1 MAASLEERERRV
13 IAEIQK
19 IRFFP
24 LAVVGGEGSYLI
36 DERGQRILDLSGT
49 WGAATLGY
57 NHPAVSDAVARA
69 MGSLA
74 SASNVS
80 STNEQ
85 AVALAEELLALVPG
99 DADRRV
105 WFGHCGSD
113 ANEAIVR
120 AITAATGRTR
130 FVSFIGGTHGGLSA
144 SLGVSGYN
152 ALQLN
157 TVSSAHPGQIYLPYP
172 DPYRPPFPGDVGQAV
187 LDYFEYLLATIAPP
201 AQVAGVFLEA
211 LMCDGGDVV
220 PPPGFL
226 KGLAELCRRHGILLI
241 CDEVKVGTGRTG
253 QFHAFE
259 VEGVVPDVISYG
271 KALGGGLPL
280 SAAIGPAEIMNDPR
294 GLTITTTAGNPVSTA
309 AGRAVLRTI
318 AADDLMANAAARGG
332 ELLEGLRQLAN
343 KHPLIGE
350 VRGRGL
356 VIGVDLV
363 EDRQSRQ
370 PAGRACAKVA
380 YRARELGAAVF
391 YVGQHSNVLE
401 LTPPITLSAAEVQ
414 EGLQIL
420 DRALED
426 VAADRVP
433 DAALAGY
440 AGW

>member
-1 MAASLEERERRV
+1 M
-13 IAEIQK
+13 
-19 IRFFP
+19 
-24 LAVVGGEGSYLI
+24 VGGEGTYLI

-57 NHPAVSDAVARA
+57 NHPAVRDAVAEA
-69 MGSLA
+69 MTSLA
-74 SASNVS
+74 SASSVS
-80 STNEQ
+80 STNEP
-85 AVALAEELLALVPG
+85 AVALAEDLLALVPG

-105 WFGHCGSD
+105 WLGHCGSD

-120 AITAATGRTR
+120 AITAATGRRR

-144 SLGVSGYN
+144 SLAVSGYN

-201 AQVAGVFLEA
+201 SQVAGVFLEA

-226 KGLAELCRRHGILLI
+226 KGLAEICQRHGILLI
-241 CDEVKVGTGRTG
+241 CDEVKVGMGRTG

-259 VEGVVPDVISYG
+259 VEGIVPDVISYG

-280 SAAIGPAEIMNDPR
+280 SAAIGPIEIMNDPR
-294 GLTITTTAGNPVSTA
+294 GLTVTTTAGNPVSAA

-318 AADDLMANAAARGG
+318 RAENLMANAAARGA

-343 KHPLIGE
+343 RHPVIGE

-356 VIGVDLV
+356 VIGVELV
-363 EDRQSRQ
+363 QDRQSRQ

-380 YRARELGAAVF
+380 YRTRELGAVVF

-414 EGLQIL
+414 QGLQIL
-420 DRALED
+420 DQALDD
-426 VAADRVP
+426 VAAGRVD
-433 DAALAGY
+433 DAALSGY